1 MVSDSTI
8 TGSDVQD
15 GTLTTEDLAPGT
27 AARLVRDTAKTLT
40 GSTVTFTG
48 IPSWARRVT
57 VAFNDL
63 STAGSGAPRVQL
75 GSSGGYETSGY
86 AGTIDVYTTAVSV
99 GSITNG
105 IPLAN
110 TAGSSANFSGTVSLV
125 NIGAN
130 IWTAT
135 VIGHTSGGSN
145 VVGASA
151 KTLTGTLDRLQLI
164 AGGGTTFDNG
174 TANIL
179 YEG

>member
-1 MVSDSTI
+1 MPLQRIPGAMVSDQS
-8 TGSDVQD
+8 
-15 GTLTTEDLAPGT
+15 LTTDDLAPGT
-27 AARLVRDTAKTLT
+27 AARLVRDIAKVLT

-110 TAGSSANFSGTVSLV
+110 TAASSANFSGTVSLV
-125 NIGAN
+125 NISAN
-130 IWTAT
+130 LWIAT
-135 VIGHTSGGSN
+135 VIGYTSGGSN
-145 VVGASA
+145 VVGASS

-164 AGGGTTFDNG
+164 AGGTTFDNG